1 MANGYAA
8 FNKHQVLITTSDM
21 ENSDGSLGEK
31 TDDYPEEEFENLAN
45 NEEAVTGV
53 CTNDNGVEYP
63 EEGQQNL
70 IMKIRAR
77 IGYSNTVTV
86 TSQ

>member
-1 MANGYAA
+1 MV
-8 FNKHQVLITTSDM
+8 HQVKKLT
-21 ENSDGSLGEK
+21 
-31 TDDYPEEEFENLAN
+31 DYPEQEFENLAN
-45 NEEAVTGV
+45 NEEAVTEV